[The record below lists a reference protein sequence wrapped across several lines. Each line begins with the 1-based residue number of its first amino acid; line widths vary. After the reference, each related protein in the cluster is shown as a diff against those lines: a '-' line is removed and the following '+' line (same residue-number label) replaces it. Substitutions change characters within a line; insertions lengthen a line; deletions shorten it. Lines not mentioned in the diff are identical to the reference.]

1 MSGDERVESQRR
13 RGADPVRSLRPAD
26 AVGSAAQAAFRA
38 ARTRWRDLLL
48 RRTNRR
54 RAGPKLLRT
63 FADVYPQAFF
73 IEIGANDGEQADPL
87 RPFVLS
93 RQWRGIMVEPLP
105 HVFERLRRNYGW
117 LERVVLENAAIADED
132 GTLPIYHVG
141 PPGNGDP
148 EVTPD
153 WYDAIGSLSRETV
166 LRHAV
171 HIPDLEHRIA
181 STEVAVLTFGSL
193 CRKHAVRDI
202 DLILIDTEGYDYEII
217 KRIDFAT
224 HHPRLLI
231 YEHYLLAP
239 EERSECRAHVER
251 LGYAAMEEGFDTWC
265 LDVRPDD
272 AVTRRW
278 HRLQPSLPGFSM
290 DELREW
296 SEGDGERIAGR

>member
-1 MSGDERVESQRR
+1 MSGDERSDSQRR
-13 RGADPVRSLRPAD
+13 RGADPLRSLRPAD

-38 ARTRWRDLLL
+38 ARTRWRGLLF
-48 RRTNRR
+48 RRTIRR
-54 RAGPKLLRT
+54 LAGPKLLRT
-63 FADVYPQAFF
+63 FADAYPEAFF

-93 RQWRGIMVEPLP
+93 REWRGIMIEPLP
-105 HVFERLRRNYGW
+105 HVFERLRRNYGG
-117 LERVVLENAAIADED
+117 LERIVLENAAIGDED

-141 PPGNGDP
+141 PLGDERREEIP
-148 EVTPD
+148 E
-153 WYDAIGSLSRETV
+153 WYDAIGSFSRETV

-171 HIPDLEHRIA
+171 HIPDLEHRLA
-181 STEVAVLTFGSL
+181 STDVSVLTFDSL

-224 HHPRLLI
+224 RHPRLLI

-239 EERSECRAHVER
+239 EERSECRAQIER
-251 LGYAAMEEGFDTWC
+251 LGYATMEEGFDTWC

-278 HRLQPSLPGFSM
+278 RRLQPSLPGFSM

-296 SEGDGERIAGR
+296 SEGDGERMLGR